1 MDYPAPRIHPP
12 IAMDTEQPVIC
23 IKYRAAWP
31 SLPRLPLDN
40 SRTQLPTSIQDR
52 QGQIFDRVERI
63 LRKNNILGPETEIE
77 LVVRRMNPTVLIK
90 SSWKQDSKTKWAQ
103 AVEQIVDAMKKHFRG
118 AIERG
123 LHVEM
128 IAPQKYETVYIGVVE
143 EEEVPW
149 DDIRAVAKRHLD
161 SSSATRNFLSTLTL
175 TRRGFSK
182 PEENPITVFI
192 GCLQDSDETKWD
204 GIIDGIETEF
214 RERGWMDIVVH
225 IEHNWSF
232 TRMTVD

>member
-1 MDYPAPRIHPP
+1 MDYPAPRIYPP

-23 IKYRAAWP
+23 IRYRAAWP
-31 SLPRLPLDN
+31 SLPRLPLDV
-40 SRTQLPTSIQDR
+40 SRTQLPSSIHDR
-52 QGQIFDRVERI
+52 QGEIFDRVEKI
-63 LRKNNILGPETEIE
+63 LQKNNISGPETEIE

-90 SSWKQDSKTKWAQ
+90 SPWKKDSKTKWAQ
-103 AVEQIVDAMKKHFRG
+103 TVEQIVDVMKKHFQS
-118 AIERG
+118 AIHSG

-128 IAPQKYETVYIGVVE
+128 IAPQNYETVYIGVVE
-143 EEEVPW
+143 EDVPW

-161 SSSATRNFLSTLTL
+161 SSDATRNYLSTLAL

-182 PEENPITVFI
+182 PEENPITVYI
-192 GCLQDSDETKWD
+192 GCLEDSDETKWD
-204 GIIDGIETEF
+204 GIIDGIESEF

-225 IEHNWSF
+225 IEHNWPF

>member
-1 MDYPAPRIHPP
+1 MDYPAPRIYPP

-23 IKYRAAWP
+23 IRYRAAWP
-31 SLPRLPLDN
+31 SLPRLPLDV
-40 SRTQLPTSIQDR
+40 SRMQLPSSIHDR
-52 QGQIFDRVERI
+52 QGEIFDRVERI
-63 LRKNNILGPETEIE
+63 LQKNNISGPETEIE

-90 SSWKQDSKTKWAQ
+90 SPWKKDSKTKWAQ
-103 AVEQIVDAMKKHFRG
+103 TAEQIVDAMKKHFQS
-118 AIERG
+118 AIHRG

-128 IAPQKYETVYIGVVE
+128 IAPQNYETVYIGVVE
-143 EEEVPW
+143 EDVPW

-161 SSSATRNFLSTLTL
+161 SSDATRNYLSTLTL

-182 PEENPITVFI
+182 PEENPITVYI
-192 GCLQDSDETKWD
+192 GCLEDSDETKWD
-204 GIIDGIETEF
+204 GIIDGIESEF

-225 IEHNWSF
+225 IEHNWPF

>member
-1 MDYPAPRIHPP
+1 MDYPAPKVYPP
-12 IAMDTEQPVIC
+12 MAMDTEQPVIC
-23 IKYRAAWP
+23 IRYRAAWP
-31 SLPRLPLDN
+31 SLPRLPLDV
-40 SRTQLPTSIQDR
+40 SRTQLPASIHDR

-63 LRKNNILGPETEIE
+63 LKKNKISGPETEIE

-90 SSWKQDSKTKWAQ
+90 SPWKQDSKTKWAQ
-103 AVEQIVDAMKKHFRG
+103 TVKQIVDAMKKHFRS
-118 AIERG
+118 AIDRG

-128 IAPQKYETVYIGVVE
+128 IAPQNYETVYIGVV

-161 SSSATRNFLSTLTL
+161 TSDLRNYVSTLAL

-182 PEENPITVFI
+182 PEENPITVYI
-192 GCLQDSDETKWD
+192 GCLEDSDETKWD
-204 GIIDGIETEF
+204 GIIDGIESEF

-232 TRMTVD
+232 TRMPVD